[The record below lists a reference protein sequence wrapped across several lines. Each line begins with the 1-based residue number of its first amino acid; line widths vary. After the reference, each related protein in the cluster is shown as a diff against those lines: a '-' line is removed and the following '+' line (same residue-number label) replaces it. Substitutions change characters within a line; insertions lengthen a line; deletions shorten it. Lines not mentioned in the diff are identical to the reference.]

1 MPSTEHPPE
10 DALDPHDLSQ
20 SARHPRDLFPA
31 FVEQFLGTIRAAP
44 CGTSGSN
51 YTDAR
56 YAIDRAVPVIGST
69 STPAVISTSTDSLPV
84 STLCITATNL
94 AELSAGTHLLP
105 VGTTV
110 YVFGVINHAGLR
122 QYVFNQP
129 PAGSC
134 AVQITGA
141 ASGGGKYNGTILTGS
156 SSAVASGTLSMPEG
170 LGGGAGCLIL
180 NEEEDGQTGHRLA
193 SSCYAVG
200 QIVGSSNG
208 TLVVAI
214 RGALGST
221 SGPTSISGSGTSSD
235 STTWSRSS
243 NGTPVSVTL
252 QTRTVWD
259 STGGV
264 LYGYQRTL
272 TFDARGLLT
281 SVSAETQVTI
291 DTPTACT

>member
-1 MPSTEHPPE
+1 MIPSEHPPADDTAE
-10 DALDPHDLSQ
+10 HALIVAKHDA
-20 SARHPRDLFPA
+20 RDFPA
-31 FVEQFLGTIRAAP
+31 FVEQFLGTIRSAP
-44 CGTSGSN
+44 CGGGTN

-56 YAIDRAVPVIGST
+56 YAIDRAVPAIGST
-69 STPAVISTSTDSLPV
+69 STPALLSTNPDTLPV

-110 YVFGVINHAGLR
+110 YVFGAIDRAGLR

-129 PAGSC
+129 PAGAC
-134 AVQITGA
+134 AVQITGT
-141 ASGGGKYNGTILTGS
+141 ASGGGKYTGIILTGS

-170 LGGGAGCLIL
+170 LNGGASCLIL
-180 NEEEDGQTGHRLA
+180 NEEEDGQSGHRLA
-193 SSCYAVG
+193 WSCYAVG
-200 QIVGSSNG
+200 QIVGSSDG

-214 RGALGST
+214 RGALGAT
-221 SGPTSISGSGTSSD
+221 SGTTALSGSGTSAD
-235 STTWSRSS
+235 STTWSRAS
-243 NGTPVSVTL
+243 NAAPVSIAM

-272 TFDARGLLT
+272 TFDARGLLV

-291 DTPTACT
+291 DTPTACS